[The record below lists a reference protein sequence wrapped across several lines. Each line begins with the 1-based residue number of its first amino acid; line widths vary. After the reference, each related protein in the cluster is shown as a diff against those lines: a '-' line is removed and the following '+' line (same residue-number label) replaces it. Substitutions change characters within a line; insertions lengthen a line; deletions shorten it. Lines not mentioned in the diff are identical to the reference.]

1 MKKAYDNFEEVD
13 KDLKILNLRRQID
26 REQVK
31 GNISSI
37 KEGLQPP
44 EILSILGS
52 GMLKKLV
59 ISTLFGYVL
68 RRIRK

>member
-1 MKKAYDNFEEVD
+1 MRKTYASFEEVN
-13 KDLKILNLRRQID
+13 KDLQILDLRRQIA

-44 EILSILGS
+44 EILSVLGS
-52 GMLKKLV
+52 GMLKKFL
-59 ISTLFGYVL
+59 ISTLIGFVL
-68 RRIRK
+68 RRFRR

>member
-1 MKKAYDNFEEVD
+1 MRKTYASFEEVN
-13 KDLKILNLRRQID
+13 KDLQILDLRRQIA

-44 EILSILGS
+44 EILSVLSS
-52 GMLKKLV
+52 GMLKKFL
-59 ISTLFGYVL
+59 ISTLIGFVL
-68 RRIRK
+68 RRFRR

>member
-1 MKKAYDNFEEVD
+1 MRKTYDSFEEVD
-13 KDLKILNLRRQID
+13 KDLTILNLRRQIAH
-26 REQVK
+26 EQVK
-31 GNISSI
+31 GNIYSI

-52 GMLKKLV
+52 GMLKKLI
-59 ISTLFGYVL
+59 ISSLFGYVL